1 VWARRPPLLAYRPE
15 PDDLDA
21 LMSKTS
27 QDDIRHADAAPT
39 GYERLKDHEFNKGTA
54 FTDAERDRYGLRG
67 LLPAG
72 VSSPAVQESRTL
84 ENLRRKTSDIERYI
98 FLLALQGRNERLYYR
113 LLINHID
120 EIMPLIYTPTVGQAS
135 QEFAHIFRQPRG
147 FYITPADRGRVRQI
161 LQNWPEGD
169 VRLIVI
175 TDGERILGL
184 GDLGANGM
192 AIPIGKLALYTA
204 CAGIPPGQC
213 MPVMLDVGT
222 NNEKLRADPL
232 YLGVNR
238 PRLTG
243 AKYHELVDEF
253 IMAVQDAFPCALIQ
267 FEDFLTPNAF
277 ALLNRY
283 RERVLCFNDDIQGT
297 AAVVLAGI
305 LASSRITGIGL
316 TDLRILFLGAG
327 SATTGIA
334 DLVRMALCE
343 AGLSDA
349 EARRCLWFV
358 DRSGLLVE
366 GRNRLTPYNRA
377 YAHAARNVPFI
388 EAIREIRPQVLIG
401 ATGTPGSFTEEAI
414 RLMAAI
420 NDQPVIFALSNP
432 TSQAECTAVQAY
444 EWSDGRAVFASGSPF
459 AALTRHGR
467 IHRPGQANNAYVF
480 PGIGLG
486 AIACRARSISD
497 SMFLAAARAL
507 AAMVSDT
514 DLASGTLFP
523 PLTDIRRVSLAI
535 AVAVAEQAWMEGL
548 AQAERP
554 VDTERMIAQQ
564 MYDPTY

>member
-1 VWARRPPLLAYRPE
+1 
-15 PDDLDA
+15 
-21 LMSKTS
+21 MSKTR

-39 GYERLKDHEFNKGTA
+39 GYERLKDHEHNKGTA

-72 VSSPAVQESRTL
+72 VSSPAAQESRTL

-113 LLINHID
+113 LLMNHID
-120 EIMPLIYTPTVGQAS
+120 EIMPLIYTPTVGQAC

-161 LQNWPEGD
+161 LRNWPERD
-169 VRLIVI
+169 VRLIVV

-222 NNEKLRADPL
+222 NNEELRADPL

-238 PRLTG
+238 PRLAGTE
-243 AKYHELVDEF
+243 YHALIDEF
-253 IMAVQDAFPCALIQ
+253 IMAVQDAFPRALIQ

-277 ALLNRY
+277 TLLNRY

-327 SATTGIA
+327 SAATGIA
-334 DLVRMALCE
+334 DLVSVALCE
-343 AGLSDA
+343 AGLSEA
-349 EARRCLWFV
+349 EARRRLWFV

-366 GRNRLTPYNRA
+366 GRARLTPYNRA

-444 EWSDGRAVFASGSPF
+444 EWSAGRAVFASGSPF

-514 DLASGTLFP
+514 DLASGTLYP

-548 AQAERP
+548 AQSERP

-564 MYDPTY
+564 MYDPAY